1 MTARG
6 DRDKDA
12 YLKAGFTECIYKP
25 FSSQEL
31 LGLISEVEGCGSE
44 DTKVFDF
51 GAALSE
57 VDDKEKLLRSFIA
70 QSRKDLDG
78 LEAAMEGTDP
88 RELLREITHRMQPVW
103 EWLQARERLSA
114 YRNLL
119 KDGTVSD
126 DAIRDHTGRIM
137 DYTSILIKEAE
148 NEIKRLN
155 DETENTDS

>member
-1 MTARG
+1 M
-6 DRDKDA
+6 
-12 YLKAGFTECIYKP
+12 
-25 FSSQEL
+25 
-31 LGLISEVEGCGSE
+31 
-44 DTKVFDF
+44 FDF

-57 VDDKEKLLRSFIA
+57 VDDKVKLLHSFIA

-78 LEAAMEGTDP
+78 LEAAMEGTD

-103 EWLQARERLSA
+103 EWLQAKERLLA

-126 DAIRDHTGRIM
+126 DAIKDHTGRIM